1 MKPWFLFGVYALRFA
16 PMTWIKHFAEIDDS
30 DLPLVGGK
38 GLNLGK
44 LRVAGF
50 LVPPGFCVTTDAYR
64 TTVETVDTQNSEAVQ
79 AATLSE
85 SLQSEILAAY
95 NQLGADSVAVRS
107 SATAE
112 DLPEAS
118 FAGQQ
123 DTFLNVS
130 GAAGLLDK
138 IKACWASLW
147 SERAV
152 AYRREHGIVDE
163 ELGMAVVVQTMVDAE
178 VSGVMFTRN
187 PTGGDELVIESNWG
201 LGESV
206 VSGEITPDHFM
217 ISRQTGDLI
226 RETVVSKRK
235 MIAREGVQTVPIG
248 QREIP
253 SLQRGQVAELSKLG
267 MQVDAFYGAPQDVE
281 WAHAGGQFYLLQA
294 RPITTLTDAAE
305 IEQLRRQEIEVL
317 QKKADEGGTVWSRY
331 NLAEVLPAPLP
342 MTWAIMQEFM
352 SGHGGFGL
360 TCRELGFLPS
370 RRFDEE
376 GVLDLICGRLYF
388 NLSREVEFNFH
399 GFLFEHDFQQLKRDP
414 NKAIYPQPTPNIKRS
429 NALFWIKFP
438 YYIVKAITAELK
450 HSKLRKELDKLLSKK
465 IFPTFEQYVQTQR
478 QVSLEELSDQEVID
492 KFYEWREKT
501 LNDFAKDA
509 LKATVFASFS
519 YQQLEITLQ
528 KCFSENEAR
537 DLARLLITGLEDDLT
552 VDANLK
558 MWEIAQG
565 ELTLKDFLEKHGH
578 RSVGEFELARPR
590 WREDPDYVQQII
602 ASFRTNPDANP
613 TKHLQN
619 QKSNRETA
627 ERRLARLPVN
637 KAAAFRKRI
646 NKALQLTQR
655 YMPFRE
661 TAKFYL
667 MLGYELIRKALLEL
681 DRRYQLDGDVF
692 YLVPDELNRL
702 IEGED
707 LQSIIAERKTNRSRL
722 LKIEVPDV
730 IYSDILNRIGEPQA
744 IEAKDEIQG
753 VGVSVGVATGE
764 AYVLRDAADAQI
776 ADKDYILVC
785 PSTDPGWTPLF
796 LHASALV
803 MEYGGML
810 SHGAIVAREYGIPAV
825 VNIPAATQRIQS
837 GQRLSVD
844 GSRGIVSI
852 LDDESA

>member
-1 MKPWFLFGVYALRFA
+1 MKPGFLFAVYALRFV

-50 LVPPGFCVTTDAYR
+50 LVPPGFCVTTEAYR
-64 TTVETVDTQNSEAVQ
+64 TTVETVDTQNSESVQ

-112 DLPEAS
+112 DLPDAS

-130 GAAGLLDK
+130 GASELLDK

-152 AYRREHGIVDE
+152 AYRREHGIADA
-163 ELGMAVVVQTMVDAE
+163 ELAMAVVVQTMVDAE

-201 LGESV
+201 LAEFV

-217 ISRQTGDLI
+217 ISRETGNLI

-235 MIAREGVQTVPIG
+235 MIVREGVQTVPIG

-253 SLQRGQVAELSKLG
+253 SLQRGQVAELGKLG
-267 MQVDAFYGAPQDVE
+267 RQVDAFYDAPQDVE
-281 WAHAGGQFYLLQA
+281 WAYAGGQFYLLQA

-317 QKKADEGGTVWSRY
+317 QEKADEGGTVWSRY

-352 SGHGGFGL
+352 SGRGGFGL

-376 GVLDLICGRLYF
+376 GVLDLICGRLFF

-429 NALFWIKFP
+429 NALFWGKFP

-450 HSKLRKELDKLLSKK
+450 HSKFRKDLDKTLSEK
-465 IFPTFEQYVQTQR
+465 IFPAFEAYVQTEK
-478 QVSLEELSDQEVID
+478 QVSLEELPDQEVIG
-492 KFYEWREKT
+492 KFHEWRGKT
-501 LNDFAKDA
+501 LDEFAKDA
-509 LKATVFASFS
+509 LKATAFASFA
-519 YQQLEITLQ
+519 YQQLESTLQ
-528 KCFSENEAR
+528 KCLGEEEAK
-537 DLARLLITGLEDDLT
+537 DLARLLITGLEGDLT

-558 MWEIAQG
+558 MWEVAQG
-565 ELTLKDFLEKHGH
+565 ELTLEDFLEKHGH
-578 RSVGEFELARPR
+578 RSVDEFELAQPR
-590 WREDPDYVQQII
+590 WREDPSYIEQII

-613 TKHLQN
+613 TKHLETQR
-619 QKSNRETA
+619 SNREKA
-627 ERRLARLPVN
+627 RRRLARLPVN

-646 NKALQLTQR
+646 NDALNLTQR

-667 MLGYELIRKALLEL
+667 MFGYELIRKALLEL
-681 DRRYQLDGDVF
+681 DRRYQLDGGVF

-707 LQSIIAERKTNRSRL
+707 LQSLIEERKTTRSRL

-730 IYSDILNRIGEPQA
+730 VYSDILNRIGEPQA

-764 AYVLRDAADAQI
+764 AYVLRDAADVQI
-776 ADKDYILVC
+776 GGKDYILVC

-796 LHASALV
+796 LHAAALV

-825 VNIPAATQRIQS
+825 VNIPGATQRLQS
-837 GQRLSVD
+837 GQRLRVD

>member
-1 MKPWFLFGVYALRFA
+1 MI
-16 PMTWIKHFAEIDDS
+16 WIKHFTEIDEA
-30 DLPLVGGK
+30 DLSLVGGK

-44 LRVAGF
+44 LTAAGF

-64 TTVETVDTQNSEAVQ
+64 TTVETVDTQNSDAVKT
-79 AATLSE
+79 ATLSE

-112 DLPEAS
+112 DLPDAS

-130 GAAGLLDK
+130 GASDLLEK

-147 SERAV
+147 SDRAV
-152 AYRREHGIVDE
+152 VYRREQGIEDAQ
-163 ELGMAVVVQTMVDAE
+163 LAMAVVVQTMVDAE

-206 VSGEITPDHFM
+206 VSGEVTPDHFM
-217 ISRQTGDLI
+217 ISRETGNLI

-235 MIAREGVQTVPIG
+235 MITREGVQSVPIG

-253 SLQRGQVAELSKLG
+253 SLQRGQVAELGKLG
-267 MQVDAFYGAPQDVE
+267 MRVDVLYGAPQDVE
-281 WAHAGGQFYLLQA
+281 WAHAEGQFYLLQT

-305 IEQLRRQEIEVL
+305 IEQLRRQEIEAL
-317 QKKADEGGTVWSRY
+317 QRKTDEGGTVWSRY
-331 NLAEVLPAPLP
+331 NLSEVLPAPLP

-352 SGHGGFGL
+352 SGRGGFGL

-376 GVLDLICGRLYF
+376 GVLDLICARLYF

-429 NALFWIKFP
+429 NTLFWIKFP

-450 HSKLRKELDKLLSKK
+450 HSKIRKDLDRSLSEK
-465 IFPTFEQYVQTQR
+465 IFPAFEEYVQTQR
-478 QVSLEELSDQEVID
+478 QVSLEELSDQQVID
-492 KFYEWREKT
+492 KFHEWREKT

-519 YQQLEITLQ
+519 YQQLETTLQ
-528 KCFSENEAR
+528 KCFSEGEAK
-537 DLARLLITGLEDDLT
+537 DLARLVITGLEGDLT

-565 ELTLKDFLEKHGH
+565 EYTLEGFLEKHGH
-578 RSVGEFELARPR
+578 RSVSEFELAQPR
-590 WREDPDYVQQII
+590 WREDPSYVEQII
-602 ASFRTNPDANP
+602 ASFRTNSDANP
-613 TKHLQN
+613 TKHLQT
-619 QKSNRETA
+619 QRANREKA
-627 ERRLARLPVN
+627 RRRLTRLPVG
-637 KAAAFRKRI
+637 KATAFQKQI
-646 NKALQLTQR
+646 NKVLDITQR

-661 TAKFYL
+661 SAKFYL
-667 MLGYELIRKALLEL
+667 MLGYELIRNALLEL
-681 DRRYQLDGDVF
+681 DRRYQLDGGIF
-692 YLVPDELNRL
+692 YLTPNELDQL
-702 IEGED
+702 IQGED
-707 LQSIIAERKTNRSRL
+707 LQSVIEERETTRSQL

-730 IYSDILNRIGEPQA
+730 VYSDILNRIGEPQA

-764 AYVLRDAADAQI
+764 AYILRDAADVQI
-776 ADKDYILVC
+776 AGKNYILVC

-796 LHASALV
+796 LHAAALV

-810 SHGAIVAREYGIPAV
+810 SHGAIIAREYGIPAV
-825 VNIPAATQRIQS
+825 VNIPAATQRLQS
-837 GQRLSVD
+837 GQRLRVD
-844 GSRGIVSI
+844 GGRGIVSI
-852 LDDESA
+852 LEDE

>member
-1 MKPWFLFGVYALRFA
+1 
-16 PMTWIKHFAEIDDS
+16 MTWIKHFAEIGDS
-30 DLPLVGGK
+30 ELPLVGGK
-38 GLNLGK
+38 GFNLGR
-44 LRVAGF
+44 LTAAGF

-64 TTVETVDTQNSEAVQ
+64 TALETVDTQNSEAVQ
-79 AATLSE
+79 AAALPE

-95 NQLGADSVAVRS
+95 NQLGTDSVAVRS

-130 GAAGLLDK
+130 GTSELLAK
-138 IKACWASLW
+138 IQACWASLW
-147 SERAV
+147 SDRAV
-152 AYRREHGIVDE
+152 AYRREHGIEDVQ
-163 ELGMAVVVQTMVDAE
+163 LAMAVVVQAMIDAE

-217 ISRQTGDLI
+217 ISRETGDLI

-235 MIAREGVQTVPIG
+235 MITPEGVQAVPIG

-253 SLQRGQVAELSKLG
+253 SLQRGRVAELSQLG

-281 WAHAGGQFYLLQA
+281 WAHTEGQFYLLQA

-305 IEQLRRQEIEVL
+305 IEQLRRQEIDAL
-317 QKKADEGGTVWSRY
+317 QQKADEGGTVWSRY

-342 MTWAIMQEFM
+342 MTWAIMQDFM
-352 SGHGGFGL
+352 SGQGGFGL
-360 TCRELGFLPS
+360 TCRDLGFLPS
-370 RRFDEE
+370 PRFDEE
-376 GVLDLICGRLYF
+376 GVLDLICGRLFF

-414 NKAIYPQPTPNIKRS
+414 HKAIYPQPTPNIKRS
-429 NALFWIKFP
+429 NILFWLRFP
-438 YYIVKAITAELK
+438 YYIAKAISAELK
-450 HSKLRKELDKLLSKK
+450 HGKICKDLDRILTEKV
-465 IFPTFEQYVQTQR
+465 FPTFEQYVQEQR
-478 QVSLEELSDQEVID
+478 QISLEELSDQQVID
-492 KFYEWREKT
+492 KFHEWRQKT

-528 KCFSENEAR
+528 KCFSEDEAK
-537 DLARLLITGLEDDLT
+537 DLARLLITGLEGDLT

-558 MWEIAQG
+558 MWEIAQA
-565 ELTLKDFLEKHGH
+565 ELTLEDFLKRYGH
-578 RSVGEFELARPR
+578 RSVGEFELAQPR
-590 WREDPDYVQQII
+590 WREDPSYVEQII

-613 TKHLQN
+613 MKHLQT
-619 QKSNRETA
+619 QRVNREKA
-627 ERRLARLPVN
+627 KRRLARLPVN

-646 NKALQLTQR
+646 NKVLDLIQR

-667 MLGYELIRKALLEL
+667 MLGYELIRNALLEL
-681 DRRYQLDGDVF
+681 DRRYQLDGGIF
-692 YLVPDELNRL
+692 YLVPDELDRL
-702 IEGED
+702 IQGED
-707 LQSIIAERKTNRSRL
+707 LQLMIAERKTTRSRL
-722 LKIEVPDV
+722 LKIELPDV
-730 IYSDILNRIGEPQA
+730 IYSDILNRVGEPQA

-776 ADKDYILVC
+776 AGKNYILVC

-796 LHASALV
+796 LHAAALV

-825 VNIPAATQRIQS
+825 VNIAAATQRFQS
-837 GQRLSVD
+837 GQRLRVD
-844 GSRGIVSI
+844 GGRGIVSI
-852 LDDESA
+852 LDDESV